1 MENLWRLS
9 PSQLRT
15 LRGGAVGRSRA
26 QIVSIH
32 SSRPSASLEA
42 VKAVEEA
49 LLTADEDG
57 LLVQFYVDKC
67 MEVCKFL
74 QLPDRV
80 LVRVVV
86 ETVPPPPPPPHPRV
100 DANDRWGRRPP

>member
-57 LLVQFYVDKC
+57 LLVLFYGDKC
-67 MEVCKFL
+67 MVVGNFL
-74 QLPDRV
+74 PRPV
-80 LVRVVV
+80 RGVVRVVGV
-86 ETVPPPPPPPHPRV
+86 TGPPPPPPP
-100 DANDRWGRRPP
+100 PPPPC